1 MKTMMRKYAKY
12 ILLSAPALGLE
23 AACWYP
29 FFMQATP
36 MAQQIGFLVLHSAG
50 SIAGGALMT
59 TLVPGRYRRRPWRT
73 FALFFGFCLFVPV
86 MGLAGLL
93 LAVWPGIVMERH
105 AVREAYQRVNVPDL
119 PFQPLKVQKQPTY
132 GKAGMISVL
141 RHAQDPERRIK
152 ALIATRQMTSQ
163 EAIPVLKEALRDP
176 VDDVRLLA
184 YSMLDAKEEEI
195 NATIRRLL
203 QRTDLAPADQ
213 RQKLHQRISNCY
225 WELAYLGLAQGEVLR
240 HSLAQALSH
249 LEQALSAGAD
259 EPALY
264 VQRGRLLMHQQRW
277 DEAGQAFTTAVEQGI
292 PAGGV
297 APYLAEI
304 AFEKK
309 NFQLAATYLRQL
321 GPSVRRSERLAAVAS
336 YWIPMLSENGQ
347 REGLSD
353 KT

>member
-1 MKTMMRKYAKY
+1 MKTMMRRCAKY
-12 ILLSAPALGLE
+12 ILLSAAALGLE

-29 FFMQATP
+29 FLWDAAPTV
-36 MAQQIGFLVLHSAG
+36 QQIGFLVLHGAG
-50 SIAGGALMT
+50 SIAGGALMAA
-59 TLVPGRYRRRPWRT
+59 LVPRRYRRRPWRT
-73 FALFFGFCLFVPV
+73 FFLFFGFCLFVPV
-86 MGLAGLL
+86 LGLAGLL

-105 AVREAYQRVNVPDL
+105 ARQDAYQRVVVPDL
-119 PFQPLKVQKQPTY
+119 PFKPLKIQNQPIY

-152 ALIATRQMTSQ
+152 ALIATRQMTSR

-203 QRTDLAPADQ
+203 QRIDHAPADQ

-240 HSLAQALSH
+240 HSLTQALSH
-249 LEQALSAGAD
+249 LEQALASGAA
-259 EPALY
+259 EPALHI
-264 VQRGRLLMHQQRW
+264 QRGRLLMHQQRW
-277 DEAGQAFTTAVEQGI
+277 DDAGRAFADAVKQGI
-292 PAGGV
+292 SAVSV

-304 AFEKK
+304 AFEQK
-309 NFQLAATYLRQL
+309 NFHLAATHLREL
-321 GPSVRRSERLAAVAS
+321 GSSVRRSERLAAVAA
-336 YWIPMLSENGQ
+336 YWTPMLQKDDGQ
-347 REGLSD
+347 GAISGQ
-353 KT
+353 T

>member
-1 MKTMMRKYAKY
+1 MMRKYAKY

-29 FFMQATP
+29 FLIKAAP
-36 MAQQIGFLVLHSAG
+36 MAQQIGFLALHGAG
-50 SIAGGALMT
+50 SLAGGALMT
-59 TLVPGRYRRRPWRT
+59 ALVPMRYQRRPWWT
-73 FALFFGFCLFVPV
+73 FSLFFGFCLFVPV
-86 MGLAGLL
+86 LGLAGLL

-105 AVREAYQRVNVPDL
+105 ARQDAYQRVDVPEL
-119 PFQPLKVQKQPTY
+119 PFQPLKVQNQPIY
-132 GKAGMISVL
+132 GRAGMISVL
-141 RHAQDPERRIK
+141 RYAQDPERRIK

-203 QRTDLAPADQ
+203 QRIEHSPSDQ
-213 RQKLHQRISNCY
+213 QQKLHHRISNCY

-249 LEQALSAGAD
+249 LEQALASGAD
-259 EPALY
+259 EPALH

-277 DEAGQAFTTAVEQGI
+277 DEAGRAFAAAIKQGI
-292 PAGGV
+292 PALGV

-309 NFQLAATYLRQL
+309 NFQLAATHLREL
-321 GPSVRRSERLAAVAS
+321 GPSVRRSERLAAVSA
-336 YWIPMLSENGQ
+336 YWIPMLDENGE
-347 REGLSD
+347 REAISGQA
-353 KT
+353 

>member
-1 MKTMMRKYAKY
+1 MPRCAKY
-12 ILLSAPALGLE
+12 MLLSVLTLGLE

-29 FFMQATP
+29 FFCKAPPMWQQAW
-36 MAQQIGFLVLHSAG
+36 FLVLHGVG
-50 SIAGGALMT
+50 SGVGGVLMT
-59 TLVPGRYRRRPWRT
+59 ALVPLRYRRRRGWT
-73 FALFFGFCLFVPV
+73 FFLFFGFCLFIPV
-86 MGLAGLL
+86 LGLAGLL
-93 LAVWPGIVMERH
+93 LGVWPGIVLERH
-105 AVREAYQRVNVPDL
+105 ARQNTYQSVSVPEL
-119 PFQPLKVQKQPTY
+119 PFQPLNVQKQPIY
-132 GKAGMISVL
+132 GQAGMISVL

-163 EAIPVLKEALRDP
+163 EAIPILKEALRDP

-203 QRTDLAPADQ
+203 ERVAHASADH

-249 LEQALSAGAD
+249 LEQAMAAGAE
-259 EPALY
+259 EPALHI
-264 VQRGRLLMHQQRW
+264 QRGRLLMQQQRW
-277 DEAGQAFTTAVEQGI
+277 DEADRAFDTAVQNGV
-292 PAGGV
+292 PSGGV

-309 NFQLAATYLRQL
+309 NYQQVAAHLRTL
-321 GPSVRRSERLAAVAS
+321 GPSIRRSERLAAVAA
-336 YWIPMLSENGQ
+336 YW
-347 REGLSD
+347 
-353 KT
+353 T